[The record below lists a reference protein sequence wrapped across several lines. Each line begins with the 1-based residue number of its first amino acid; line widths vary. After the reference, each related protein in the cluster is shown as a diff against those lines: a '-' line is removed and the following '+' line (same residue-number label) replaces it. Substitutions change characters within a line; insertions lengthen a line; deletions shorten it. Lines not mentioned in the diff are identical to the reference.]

1 MKSQYI
7 TDLNPGEPVDS
18 VFVVCSKAERSKKN
32 GEKFCLLV
40 LQDKS
45 GFIDGVIW
53 NDSVINFSSI
63 REGDFV
69 KIYDGIVNEYR
80 SRKQIEISSIKKL
93 DAKDVKDRSDFEK
106 TTRNDIGEMTTEL
119 MEYVESVENP
129 HLKKLLEIF
138 FKDEAFLE
146 KFCSA
151 TAAVQYHHAYR
162 GGLLEH
168 TLSVLKTCVMLSK
181 HYKNINRDLIIA
193 GSIFHDIGKMRE
205 YMLSVPIK
213 VTDEGRLLGHITIGY
228 GMVLEGIRSIKG
240 FPKDLRDRLL
250 HIVLSHHGQKEYG
263 SPRRPK
269 TLEAFIVYHI
279 DYMDADIGG
288 FYAAIESSRG
298 DSDWSEYLKN
308 FERSVFLKK
317 PDFENLSEED
327 LTDLEDQD
335 KLF

>member
-7 TDLNPGEPVDS
+7 IDLNPGEPVHTE
-18 VFVVCSKAERSKKN
+18 FAICSKAERSKKN
-32 GEKFCLLV
+32 GDKFCLLV
-40 LQDKS
+40 LQDNS

-53 NDSVINFSSI
+53 NDSVIDFSSI
-63 REGDFV
+63 REGDLV
-69 KIYDGIVNEYR
+69 RIDEGIVNEYR

-93 DAKDVKDRSDFEK
+93 YANDVRDWSDFEK
-106 TTRNDIGEMTTEL
+106 TAKNDARDMFSEL
-119 MEYVESVENP
+119 MEYVDSVENV

-138 FKDEAFLE
+138 FRDEEFVE

-168 TLSVLKTCVMLSK
+168 TLSVLKICVVLSA
-181 HYKNINRDLIIA
+181 HYENVNRDLLIA
-193 GSIFHDIGKMRE
+193 GSIFHDIGKIRE
-205 YMLSVPIK
+205 YRLSVPIK
-213 VTDEGRLLGHITIGY
+213 VTDEGRLLGHITIGF
-228 GMVLEGIRSIKG
+228 GMVLEKIRSIKG

-250 HIVLSHHGQKEYG
+250 HIILSHHGQKEFG

-269 TLEAFIVYHI
+269 TMEAFIVYHI

-288 FYAAIESSRG
+288 FYSAIEASKG

-317 PDFENLSEED
+317 PDFENLSEGE
-327 LTDLEDQD
+327 LIEIEDQD